1 MENYGRELRMGAE
14 IRKKE
19 KIEKIIEFVERI
31 KKIQKEAGAALRKVQ
46 EEIKQQINR
55 GGRKSKDRR
64 KETK

>member
-1 MENYGRELRMGAE
+1 MGAE

>member
-1 MENYGRELRMGAE
+1 MENYGREPRMGAE

-19 KIEKIIEFVERI
+19 KIENIIEFVERI